1 MEMSY
6 TMVSSTDT
14 RYLVLES
21 RQKKTL
27 LQALYDISDN
37 PQWAYLFADSE
48 WQDYLDESPILL
60 ETVQNSAEYRWALM
74 GLEDESLSGLLLEST
89 QGLDAVVSWFRSRLT
104 VCFDGDR
111 KGLLRLYDPKI
122 WRSLAVKSMPDAEII
137 DRSIYWYGKPGQ
149 QRWVADENPE
159 PIAMLPIPTLDE
171 QQWLALNDASAGP

>member
-89 QGLDAVVSWFRSRLT
+89 QGLDAVVSWFRARLT

-137 DRSIYWYGKPGQ
+137 DRAIYWYGKPGQ
-149 QRWVADENPE
+149 QRWVVDENPE
-159 PIAMLPIPTLDE
+159 PIAMSPIPTLEE